1 MRLILIT
8 IILITAIFYTYFYK
22 NYENFDNPNIKIFV
36 INLEKSID
44 RWKYINKQNNQ
55 NLNLVKFNAINGN
68 HINKNNIKN
77 LIDNNS
83 YLYKNIDK
91 NRGEIGCA
99 LSHLNIWEIFKKS
112 NDKYIIIVEDDVI
125 FEQNLYKK
133 INTYMK
139 NAPKDWDI
147 IYLGGSH
154 IVGYKVNEY
163 FIKPKLNIKGNLGT
177 YAMLINKKG
186 VNKLLKYCKPITKSI
201 DHQIKGL
208 FNYINV
214 YYTYPTLINH
224 NNNMDSDRRI
234 LNKQAKRASY
244 HWRNTRQS
252 RIEILN

>member
-68 HINKNNIKN
+68 HINKNNIKK
-77 LIDNNS
+77 LIDNKS

-154 IVGYKVNEY
+154 IV
-163 FIKPKLNIKGNLGT
+163 
-177 YAMLINKKG
+177 
-186 VNKLLKYCKPITKSI
+186 
-201 DHQIKGL
+201 
-208 FNYINV
+208 
-214 YYTYPTLINH
+214 
-224 NNNMDSDRRI
+224 
-234 LNKQAKRASY
+234 
-244 HWRNTRQS
+244 
-252 RIEILN
+252 